1 MLQAICSHTRQQQ
14 IRGLTR
20 KGKEFFRC
28 ATPLAGPPRAL
39 AVADR
44 ALWAAG
50 DFALAALRD
59 GRAAGAAY
67 VAPDR
72 IAALEVCGG
81 VCRVWTGCVQG
92 VRRLCAG
99 RAEVWRWM
107 QQEQSA
113 AAAAFQ
119 HTTVH
124 ALPCCANNSHAHTQ
138 TQIIPLGG
146 PGCFAPVVACR
157 DRAIRILPPVD
168 TASSGGGWV
177 GGGGS
182 SSSSSASAAAAAPQ
196 PLFEVP
202 TPAAPTALLHVAD
215 SHDPRRR
222 FAPGA
227 VELLYGRDDGA
238 VTQLMVEAG
247 AVREGFTLPAPP
259 GAGAVRALH
268 CGADF
273 SRVSATRAGPG
284 GRG

>member
-1 MLQAICSHTRQQQ
+1 
-14 IRGLTR
+14 
-20 KGKEFFRC
+20 
-28 ATPLAGPPRAL
+28 
-39 AVADR
+39 
-44 ALWAAG
+44 
-50 DFALAALRD
+50 
-59 GRAAGAAY
+59 
-67 VAPDR
+67 
-72 IAALEVCGG
+72 
-81 VCRVWTGCVQG
+81 
-92 VRRLCAG
+92 
-99 RAEVWRWM
+99 M

-124 ALPCCANNSHAHTQ
+124 ALHTAQTTLTLKTQ

-182 SSSSSASAAAAAPQ
+182 SSSSSASAAGPQQ

-202 TPAAPTALLHVAD
+202 TPAPPTALLHVAD

-222 FAPGA
+222 FTPGA